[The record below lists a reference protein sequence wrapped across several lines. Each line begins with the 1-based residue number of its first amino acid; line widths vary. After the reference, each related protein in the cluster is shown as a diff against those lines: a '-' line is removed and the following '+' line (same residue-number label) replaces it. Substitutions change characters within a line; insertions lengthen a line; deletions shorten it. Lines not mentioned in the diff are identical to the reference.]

1 MNLIGKITTQ
11 YLYYAIIALI
21 SIVMLFFLPMLGS
34 EIGLQFEFPDTAA
47 GWIVWSTVNLCSA
60 AINVLMFHSFIKQAK
75 VNVQS
80 DKNYLEALRILE
92 EVDVQ
97 LTDEARAPHE
107 WLGLQYK
114 KKGITIFIFTLLGT
128 ISLGSS
134 ALMFDLTKFLVQLF
148 SLLSGLVFGVI
159 QMKATEEY
167 WTVEFLNYAKKVSD
181 HQKRAQKMAEDAK
194 KSSQIVTD
202 PQRKD

>member
-92 EVDVQ
+92 EVDMQ
-97 LTDEARAPHE
+97 LTDEARAPRE

-148 SLLSGLVFGVI
+148 SLLSGLIFGVI

-167 WTVEFLNYAKKVSD
+167 WTLEFLNYAKKVAD
-181 HQKRAQKMAEDAK
+181 HRKRSQKMVEDAK
-194 KSSQIVTD
+194 RSSQIVTD

>member
-1 MNLIGKITTQ
+1 MNIIEKITTQ

-92 EVDVQ
+92 EVDMQ
-97 LTDEARAPHE
+97 LTDEARAPRE

-167 WTVEFLNYAKKVSD
+167 WTVEFLNYAKKVAD
-181 HQKRAQKMAEDAK
+181 HRKRSQKMVEEAK
-194 KSSQIVTD
+194 RSSQIVTD